1 MVVGGH
7 RPALAGF
14 ALLGLFGILVACTGL
29 SSETC
34 TAGDWRAIGFTDG
47 VKGRGADLFEDHV
60 RACARSGVTPD
71 KAAWSE
77 GNAAGLKQY
86 CVPTNIYK
94 AARIGRKFPQVCT
107 GPDQASLQPAYDH
120 GRRYYEIDR
129 ELDFEY
135 MDLRE
140 GDNLPSGAALVPARI
155 RTLERE
161 QRYYASWPPLY

>member
-1 MVVGGH
+1 MVAGGY
-7 RPALAGF
+7 RLALAGG
-14 ALLGLFGILVACTGL
+14 ALLGMLVVLASCTDL

-34 TAGDWRAIGFTDG
+34 AAGDWRAIGFTDG
-47 VKGRGADLFEDHV
+47 LKGRGDDLYEDH
-60 RACARSGVTPD
+60 AATCARKGFPAD
-71 KAAWSE
+71 RAAWAE
-77 GNAAGLKQY
+77 GNAAGLRQY
-86 CVPTNIYK
+86 CVPVNIYK
-94 AARIGRKFPQVCT
+94 AARIGRKFPQVCM
-107 GPDQASLQPAYDH
+107 GPDQADLQPAYDH

-140 GDNLPSGAALVPARI
+140 GGNLPSGVALVPARI